1 MMNPMIALRSTLGNP
16 AACRSSLR
24 RLQHLP
30 TATTTT
36 RPLAMKAGSAIP
48 GLDVF
53 QEKEPPVVL
62 ERSEY
67 PDWINTLAV
76 PLVSLAK
83 LRKMPDEEATLA
95 DQKRYF
101 KLLRRIQ
108 IKEKNE
114 EAKAG

>member
-1 MMNPMIALRSTLGNP
+1 MNPIIALRGKLGN
-16 AACRSSLR
+16 AAVRSSLR
-24 RLQHLP
+24 LLQRS
-30 TATTTT
+30 TTT
-36 RPLAMKAGSAIP
+36 RSLAMKAGSSIP

-62 ERSEY
+62 ERSDY
-67 PDWINTLAV
+67 PDWINSLAE

-83 LRKMPDEEATLA
+83 LRKMPDEEATMA

-101 KLLRRIQ
+101 KLLRRIE